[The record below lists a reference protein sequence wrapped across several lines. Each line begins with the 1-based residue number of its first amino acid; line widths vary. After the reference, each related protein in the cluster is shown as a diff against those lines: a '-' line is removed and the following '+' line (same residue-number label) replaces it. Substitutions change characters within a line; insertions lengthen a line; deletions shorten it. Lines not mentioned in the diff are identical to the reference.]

1 MSRTT
6 TFKGILGTKLG
17 MTQIFDEN
25 ARVVPV
31 TVVQAG
37 PCTVTQVKS
46 PERDGYAAVQLAF
59 GEVKRGRVTKPRAGH
74 FAKAGVEP
82 RRHLVELRTADAA
95 DYTPGQELKA
105 DVFEPGD
112 RLDVV
117 GVSKGKGFA
126 GVMKRHG
133 FKGLSASHGTE
144 RKHRSPGSVGAC
156 ATPSRIFKGM
166 RMAGH
171 MGHQRVTVLNLE
183 VVKVDPERNLLLV
196 KGAVPGPKRGL
207 VMLRSSVKGAGG
219 SAGAA
224 ATPGSSKGVR
234 A

>member
-1 MSRTT
+1 MSRTA
-6 TFKGILGTKLG
+6 TFKGLLGAKLG
-17 MTQIFDEN
+17 MTQVFDQN
-25 ARVVPV
+25 ARAVPV
-31 TVVQAG
+31 TVIQAG

-59 GEVKRGRVTKPRAGH
+59 GDIKPKRVTKPRAGH

-95 DYTPGQELKA
+95 DYTLGQTLAA
-105 DVFEPGD
+105 DVFAEGD

-133 FKGLSASHGTE
+133 FKGLGASHGTE

-183 VVKVDPERNLLLV
+183 VVRVDPERNLLLV
-196 KGAVPGPKRGL
+196 KGAVPGPKRSL
-207 VMLRSSVKGAGG
+207 VMLRSSVKG
-219 SAGAA
+219 
-224 ATPGSSKGVR
+224 VR
-234 A
+234 D

>member
-1 MSRTT
+1 MTRTA
-6 TFKGILGTKLG
+6 TFKGLLGAKLG

-31 TVVQAG
+31 TVIQAG
-37 PCTVTQVKS
+37 PNTVTQVKS
-46 PERDGYAAVQLAF
+46 PERDGYSAVQLAF
-59 GEVKRGRVTKPRAGH
+59 GDVKAKRVNKPRAGH
-74 FAKAGVEP
+74 FSKAGVEA
-82 RRHLVELRTADAA
+82 RRHLVELRTADAGE
-95 DYTPGQELKA
+95 YSLGQELKA
-105 DVFEPGD
+105 DVFAPGD
-112 RLDVV
+112 RVDVV

-171 MGHQRVTVLNLE
+171 MGNERVTVLNLE
-183 VVKVDPERNLLLV
+183 VVKADPDRNQLLIR
-196 KGAVPGPKRGL
+196 GAVPGPKRGL
-207 VMLRSSVKGAGG
+207 VMVRSSVKAVTG
-219 SAGAA
+219 
-224 ATPGSSKGVR
+224 
-234 A
+234 